1 MFQIIRL
8 FLIIKCRIVL
18 NARGSTNGLFLYML
32 LITICKTCDNAAK
45 TSKQPFPSPTA
56 SPATKSTT
64 PRTCCC
70 SCPKTRRRTGSLGTW
85 TTLGRVVTGLPRL
98 VRGWCSKVKVV
109 IRIRSQ
115 NLKANWRYLVIK
127 TVIKVVGYC
136 IDLSN
141 FELEKKN

>member
-1 MFQIIRL
+1 M
-8 FLIIKCRIVL
+8 
-18 NARGSTNGLFLYML
+18 
-32 LITICKTCDNAAK
+32 
-45 TSKQPFPSPTA
+45 
-56 SPATKSTT
+56 
-64 PRTCCC
+64 
-70 SCPKTRRRTGSLGTW
+70 GTW

-109 IRIRSQ
+109 IRIRPQ